1 MANETEYESILDSV
15 KKLIGIDFNYHD
27 FDADIVIHINTV
39 LANLVQMGI
48 GPDEGFAI
56 TIDGNEKWEDFITD
70 GDTNILSQVKS
81 YVGLSVKTYFDPDAS
96 SILKEAR
103 DATIKELA
111 YRMYVYMDNKKSI
124 NKEAE
129 Q

>member
-27 FDADIVIHINTV
+27 FDADIVIHTNTV

-96 SILKEAR
+96 GILKEAR
-103 DATIKELA
+103 DAVLKELA
-111 YRMYVYMDNKKSI
+111 YRMYIYMDNKKST
-124 NKEAE
+124 NKEAK